1 MTTGS
6 KIIETLVFWCSTV
19 DGAVQSFARSARARL
34 GSRAS
39 SSHKRAASFDCVTN
53 LRAATLRQVQI
64 PIMTFSRCVVLA
76 LTWAASASAAIPT
89 VNLTCDVHGRD
100 VLMPLVGAGSW
111 QYNDTTAYDS
121 ICKAFAAGYTFLDT
135 AWGYGNEVR

>member
-1 MTTGS
+1 
-6 KIIETLVFWCSTV
+6 
-19 DGAVQSFARSARARL
+19 
-34 GSRAS
+34 
-39 SSHKRAASFDCVTN
+39 
-53 LRAATLRQVQI
+53 
-64 PIMTFSRCVVLA
+64 MTFSRCVVLA